1 MKPLEMTATARTLY
15 AELREQALVVAAS
28 APLGERAGSV
38 VRKLNKGR
46 SYLYFQTRGLD
57 GRLRQQYLGAADE
70 PVTDALVARL
80 TADDHARGDEA
91 TRLNQLRAA
100 FIAAGGVPLNAPTFR
115 VVQAFAQAGV
125 LSPGVGHAVLVGTN
139 AFQCLGNL
147 LGVRWQTALQTQDI
161 DVAAD
166 VDDGVE
172 LAVTRPEAAAP
183 DVLERLAMGF
193 LPVPP
198 LDPRAPSTSY
208 FIRGHELR
216 VDLLTPLLG
225 RESKPQFVPALGAPA
240 SPVRHLDFVL
250 VDPVVALAIGSRD
263 LAVIQVPAPARF
275 ALHKLMVSTLR
286 PAVFATKADKDRQ
299 QAMQLLHALVDN
311 APDDI
316 AAAWT
321 DLQGRGPGWKKKVER
336 ALGVCRRADPALID
350 ALMPLLNG

>member
-1 MKPLEMTATARTLY
+1 VAP
-15 AELREQALVVAAS
+15 AAS
-28 APLGERAGSV
+28 SPSRRA
-38 VRKLNKGR
+38 
-46 SYLYFQTRGLD
+46 LD
-57 GRLRQQYLGAADE
+57 VDEVGAADLLARQRL
-70 PVTDALVARL
+70 PQHIGRDGGALDV
-80 TADDHARGDEA
+80 DE
-91 TRLNQLRAA
+91 RASRRRHRHGA
-100 FIAAGGVPLNAPTFR
+100 HPR
-115 VVQAFAQAGV
+115 
-125 LSPGVGHAVLVGTN
+125 AVDG
-139 AFQCLGNL
+139 
-147 LGVRWQTALQTQDI
+147 
-161 DVAAD
+161 AD

-172 LAVTRPEAAAP
+172 LAVTRPEAPAP

-250 VDPVVALAIGSRD
+250 VDPVVALAIGPRD

-321 DLQGRGPGWKKKVER
+321 DLQGRGPGWTKKIER

-350 ALMPLLNG
+350 ALRPLLNG